1 MYVNQRVR
9 RTGELNGKS
18 FKGVSKTKKKKKMKR
33 LTFITQFKIE
43 LLLPLT
49 SCRNVL
55 GKMPGQP
62 RPTTGRVDIKLLLHL
77 T

>member
-1 MYVNQRVR
+1 
-9 RTGELNGKS
+9 
-18 FKGVSKTKKKKKMKR
+18 MKR
-33 LTFITQFKIE
+33 LNFITQFKIE

-55 GKMPGQP
+55 RKMPGQP
-62 RPTTGRVDIKLLLHL
+62 RPTTGRVDIKLFLHL

>member
-1 MYVNQRVR
+1 
-9 RTGELNGKS
+9 
-18 FKGVSKTKKKKKMKR
+18 MKR